1 MIRLTR
7 TLEEE
12 RFQEY
17 RKLAQQSLAD
27 DYLWLRAHAGCY
39 EWMATKQWLIE
50 FVYNANLLLLQ
61 VDEMQN
67 PVPLKRLYRELFEAL
82 DGDASPSRGRPEQA
96 SPQGDKEP
104 HPSGLRNA
112 VLHQGIAARRSPLCP
127 PHQAAAQD
135 EVRLTWR
142 WEKA

>member
-82 DGDASPSRGRPEQA
+82 EVEMPPRPEA
-96 SPQGDKEP
+96 ALSKLHRKEIKNRIRP
-104 HPSGLRNA
+104 DSITLFYIK
-112 VLHQGIAARRSPLCP
+112 VLQRDGPLCAHP
-127 PHQAAAQD
+127 IKQLL
-135 EVRLTWR
+135 RM
-142 WEKA
+142 K